1 MNDWEVIAKSRA
13 LSQELSDLFAADQ
26 RHRKRGYVVWS
37 DLKQHQERLARVH
50 EIKEELAKLAR
61 RKK

>member
-1 MNDWEVIAKSRA
+1 MYDWEVIAKSRA
-13 LSQELSDLFAADQ
+13 LSQELSDLVAADQ
-26 RHRKRGYVVWS
+26 KHRTRGYVVWS
-37 DLKQHQERLARVH
+37 DLKQHQERLVRVH